1 MENPSRPMAHPVE
14 LDPHAAPVRVIEVGP
29 RDGLQ
34 NEPGIVPTADKVAF
48 IDALSRTG
56 VVEIEVGSF
65 VSPAAVPQLADTD
78 DVFRKIERMPGVVY
92 SVLVPNERGLERARA
107 VSARKIAV
115 FTAASETFTQR
126 NIKATIRESLARFRP
141 VVASAKRDGMV
152 VRGYVST
159 AVFCPYEGRIAPTQV
174 MEVMKRLL
182 DLGVDE
188 ISLGDTIGKASPADV
203 RKLLDA
209 VLPCLSQDR
218 LSLHFHDTYGMAV
231 ANALTAWWEYGVE
244 AFDSSAGGL
253 GGCPYAPGASGNVAT
268 EDLVYALK
276 ASGATV
282 PVDETKVVAAARR
295 LVRHLGRE
303 LTSRLSRTLDSPSS
317 LR

>member
-14 LDPHAAPVRVIEVGP
+14 PDPHAAPVRVIEVGP

-78 DVFRKIERMPGVVY
+78 DVFRQIERMPGVVY

-107 VSARKIAV
+107 ASARKIAV

-141 VVASAKRDGMV
+141 VVAGAKRDGMV

-159 AVFCPYEGRIAPTQV
+159 VVFCPYEGRIAPTQV

-209 VLPCLSQDR
+209 VLPCLSRDR